1 MIELRKTKIEELAE
15 IFELGNQAHTKPF
28 LTTKSMADY
37 KREFTEE
44 NTNYLCIVNT
54 SNIIGYVILLK
65 NQNKNA
71 IQLKRIL
78 ISKEHLGIGQ
88 CALTQLE
95 KYCHSIMGI
104 EHIWLDV
111 YDNNYRAIHVYKKCG
126 YQVFRTE
133 IDNKRKILY
142 FIKSL

>member
-1 MIELRKTKIEELAE
+1 MLHHFSGVAGNYISDVKKGAKLIELRETNIEELAE

-37 KREFTEE
+37 KREFTDE
-44 NTNYLCIVNT
+44 NTNYLCIVNAT
-54 SNIIGYVILLK
+54 NNIIGYVILLK
-65 NQNKNA
+65 DQNKNA

-95 KYCHSIMGI
+95 KYCRSIMGI
-104 EHIWLDV
+104 DAYLA
-111 YDNNYRAIHVYKKCG
+111 RCL
-126 YQVFRTE
+126 R
-133 IDNKRKILY
+133 
-142 FIKSL
+142 